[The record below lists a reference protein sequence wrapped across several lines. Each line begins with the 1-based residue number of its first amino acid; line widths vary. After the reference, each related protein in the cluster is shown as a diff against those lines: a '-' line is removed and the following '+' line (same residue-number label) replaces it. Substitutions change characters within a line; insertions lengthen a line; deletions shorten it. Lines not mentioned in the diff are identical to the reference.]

1 MSPCGLVEVSLCES
15 IIVDAAIVGQ
25 GAFGGPPVG
34 NPVSSSFQMCFDDR
48 GVVLS
53 TPVFAGY
60 QCCLTY
66 FLGCKKKVSVFG
78 G

>member
-15 IIVDAAIVGQ
+15 IIVDAAIIGQ
-25 GAFGGPPVG
+25 GGLRGPPVG
-34 NPVSSSFQMCFDDR
+34 NPFLSSFQMCFDDR

-53 TPVFAGY
+53 TPVFAVY

-66 FLGCKKKVSVFG
+66 FFGCKKKVSVFG